1 MPESGKSALFS
12 VKIIYRAKNLDA
24 LAKVCLPP
32 YDRTILRRFFFINI
46 PQNAAVFR
54 MKQPHRARANETAK
68 GRRVG

>member
-32 YDRTILRRFFFINI
+32 YDRTILRRFFLINI
-46 PQNAAVFR
+46 PQNTAIFLLN
-54 MKQPHRARANETAK
+54 QPHRTGESKTAK
-68 GRRVG
+68 GRRFG